1 MTGDLRPRVVPRQAR
16 QSQPL
21 RSSAK
26 KRKTQLHMEMDGKM
40 YGYGRGPIKNEAWRS
55 WSDKSIVKY
64 NICSN
69 V

>member
-1 MTGDLRPRVVPRQAR
+1 
-16 QSQPL
+16 
-21 RSSAK
+21 
-26 KRKTQLHMEMDGKM
+26 MEMDGKM